1 MRIVLKFAF
10 VMCLGF
16 IGACFHSIKRNRREL
31 PDDHF
36 V

>member
-1 MRIVLKFAF
+1 MKLAIKFAL
-10 VMCLGF
+10 VVCIGF
-16 IGACFHSIKRNRREL
+16 IGACFHKIKRNRREL